1 MMPRCR
7 YGAVLALL
15 VAILPAACTR
25 EEARPASEDATA
37 NPASASNDATG
48 ARRVLRPAG
57 FPTDRPYS
65 FAVRAGDAVY
75 LAGQLGVDPVTGAS
89 VEGIAAQTRQAMENI
104 GAILAAEGLGHQHL
118 VKCHVF
124 LASMDDYATMN
135 EVYGSYFEGR
145 VPART
150 TVEAAAVPGNS
161 LVEIACIAHADLSA
175 ISVVRPPDGTLPA
188 PLGPYSAAVWAG
200 DVLYLSGMG
209 GQDPKDRRVA
219 DDVPGQVTGTLANIG
234 TTLTAAG
241 LGFGDVVATTAYVT
255 TPDEMAGFE
264 DAFAAPFPGRRAPAF
279 GPVFLPRLPGPI
291 KVELTFVAARPGVAR
306 VQTPLVTAPE
316 AGDIAA
322 QVRAAFAK
330 ARHEVEA
337 GGLSWNDV
345 VDVRVLLAD
354 LKDMAAMNEVYR
366 ETFSQDP
373 PARTTVQVTPQGDAL
388 VQIGVTAVGQG
399 SADGT
404 TGRPSGR

>member
-37 NPASASNDATG
+37 KPASASNDATG

-57 FPTDRPYS
+57 FPADRPYS

-89 VEGIAAQTRQAMENI
+89 GEGIAAQTRQAMENI
-104 GAILAAEGLGHQHL
+104 GAILAADGLGHEHL

-124 LASMDDYATMN
+124 LASMDDYAGMN
-135 EVYGSYFEGR
+135 EVYGSFFEGR

-150 TVEAAAVPGNS
+150 TVEAGAVPGNS
-161 LVEIACIAHADLSA
+161 LVEIACIAHADASA
-175 ISVVRPPDGTLPA
+175 IAVVRPPDGTLPA

-209 GQDPKDRRVA
+209 GQDPKDRAVA
-219 DDVPGQVTGTLANIG
+219 DDVPGQVTGTLANIA

-241 LGFGDVVATTAYVT
+241 LGFGDVVSTTAYVT
-255 TPDEMAGFE
+255 TPAEMAGFE
-264 DAFAAPFPGRRAPAF
+264 EAFAAPFPGGQAPGA

-291 KVELTFVAARPGVAR
+291 KVELTFVAARSDAAR

-316 AGDIAA
+316 AGDVAA
-322 QVRAAFAK
+322 QARAAFAR
-330 ARHEVEA
+330 AREAVES
-337 GGLSWNDV
+337 GGLSWDDV
-345 VDVRVLLAD
+345 VDVRVFLAD
-354 LKDMAAMNEVYR
+354 LADMAAMNEVYR
-366 ETFSQDP
+366 ETFPHDP
-373 PARTTVQVTPQGDAL
+373 PARTTVQVTPQGGAR
-388 VQIGVTAVGQG
+388 VQIGVTA
-399 SADGT
+399 T
-404 TGRPSGR
+404 R